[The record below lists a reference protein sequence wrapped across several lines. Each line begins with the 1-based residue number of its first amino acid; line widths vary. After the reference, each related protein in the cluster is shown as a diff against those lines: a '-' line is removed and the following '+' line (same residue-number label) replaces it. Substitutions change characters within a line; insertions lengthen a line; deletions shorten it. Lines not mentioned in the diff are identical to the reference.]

1 MAKPRTVKK
10 SKVKYSASTEEKQQ
24 VERAVSNAAKHVKSW
39 KLRELEKLLKSNTEM
54 PVCVPVN
61 GGYIIGKCVLQQTDD
76 LWQLLNYYKEPIGLF
91 STLASATAY
100 AICSQSGKDRLA
112 YEIMEKDGLIAKY
125 QQDLNVYQYRLSS
138 AIKKGDT
145 WRTDLFDTLSES
157 TKFQLEAAKLQLQ
170 KSLRLT
176 KYFKVLG
183 TTNYES

>member
-1 MAKPRTVKK
+1 
-10 SKVKYSASTEEKQQ
+10 
-24 VERAVSNAAKHVKSW
+24 
-39 KLRELEKLLKSNTEM
+39 
-54 PVCVPVN
+54 
-61 GGYIIGKCVLQQTDD
+61 
-76 LWQLLNYYKEPIGLF
+76 
-91 STLASATAY
+91 
-100 AICSQSGKDRLA
+100 
-112 YEIMEKDGLIAKY
+112 MEKDGLIAKY